1 MQFTGSQTDNPDQ
14 RISEDINNFILNTWM
29 YTFQLLQQLV
39 TLGTFLVILW
49 NLFSLYSSHDFW
61 QGPVFPRLLH
71 CHLPGLGG
79 TGHLC
84 CPLFRPAVN
93 RLNYNQTRHEADFR
107 FSLVR
112 VRENSEQI
120 ALLGGEKVEHRRLMG
135 VFNNIVA
142 NAFRIMMRNMKP
154 GFANQTFTS
163 LDGVL
168 ISLLLGP
175 AYFTVGL
182 PSGYGAIMQISQA
195 FATVTGTFNFFKTMY
210 AQLAAWKAVINRLT
224 GFLDSRERSE
234 ALLKESRI
242 VIKEEEAD
250 QITLPEL
257 EIYLPSGQ
265 LMVAAKDI
273 VIPGEIP

>member
-1 MQFTGSQTDNPDQ
+1 MIFGRDRSFPGYFIV
-14 RISEDINNFILNTWM
+14 IS
-29 YTFQLLQQLV
+29 LV
-39 TLGTFLVILW
+39 WAVLGTFVVHYFGRQLI
-49 NLFSLYSSHDFW
+49 
-61 QGPVFPRLLH
+61 G
-71 CHLPGLGG
+71 
-79 TGHLC
+79 
-84 CPLFRPAVN
+84 
-93 RLNYNQTRHEADFR
+93 LNYNQTRHEADFR

-234 ALLKESRI
+234 ALLKESRV